1 MIKYVPNILSV
12 LRIVLSPV
20 IVATADE
27 PMVLAALML
36 FSGLTDAVDGIIA
49 RRFGC
54 RTTLGA
60 RLDSLGDWAFF
71 AAVGWV
77 FCTRYESVVRACLT
91 ELLLVLVIRV
101 VAVGVGW
108 VRFGRVI
115 SVHTVGNKLSGM
127 LAFVLLVR
135 IVLRGPVPV
144 GIMRAV
150 LVVAI
155 AAALEEVVI
164 LLRSRTPDPDRRS
177 FFGGS

>member
-1 MIKYVPNILSV
+1 MIKHVPNILSV
-12 LRIVLSPV
+12 LRIALSPV
-20 IVATADE
+20 IVATADQ
-27 PMVLAALML
+27 PMLLAALML

-91 ELLLVLVIRV
+91 ELLLVLAIRV

-115 SVHTVGNKLSGM
+115 SVHTVGNKLSAM

-150 LVVAI
+150 LIVAI
-155 AAALEEVVI
+155 AAALEELVI
-164 LLRSRTPDPDRRS
+164 LLRSRTSDPDRRS

>member
-1 MIKYVPNILSV
+1 MIKHVPNILSV
-12 LRIVLSPV
+12 LRIALSPV
-20 IVATADE
+20 IVVTADQ
-27 PMVLAALML
+27 PMLLAALML

-91 ELLLVLVIRV
+91 ELLVVLVIRV

-150 LVVAI
+150 LIVAI
-155 AAALEEVVI
+155 AAALEELVI
-164 LLRSRTPDPDRRS
+164 LLRSRTSDPDRRS